1 MMFEVLHRHSKIFT
15 SVTRMVVFVAPS
27 VVRPK
32 LVYTVLGRVLTVL
45 CLVDTLRGEVA
56 DEDLLPVG
64 VPLVLLRPNEAGV
77 REVALGTLVIGLG
90 LDKLER
96 VFVFLQRV
104 HHARH
109 CDPCTEKK

>member
-1 MMFEVLHRHSKIFT
+1 
-15 SVTRMVVFVAPS
+15 MVVFVAPS

-45 CLVDTLRGEVA
+45 CLVGALRGEVA

-64 VPLVLLRPNEAGV
+64 VPFVLFRPNEAGV

-104 HHARH
+104 RTHHARH